1 MGTDAATALQQ
12 DPQLEG
18 FSGHVSDSG
27 EGRWTV
33 LAAVEE
39 GAPVPVLSS
48 ALYQRFSSRGDSDYA
63 DKILSAL
70 RFQFGGH
77 HELPS
82 R

>member
-1 MGTDAATALQQ
+1 MQVGMIDLGRMG
-12 DPQLEG
+12 
-18 FSGHVSDSG
+18 
-27 EGRWTV
+27 
-33 LAAVEE
+33 
-39 GAPVPVLSS
+39 LSS